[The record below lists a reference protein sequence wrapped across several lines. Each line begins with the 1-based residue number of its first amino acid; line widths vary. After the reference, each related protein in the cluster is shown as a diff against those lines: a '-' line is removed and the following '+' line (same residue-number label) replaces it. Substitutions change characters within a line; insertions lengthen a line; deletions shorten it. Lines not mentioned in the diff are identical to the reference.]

1 MYNLLFTETFSK
13 QFLKLDKIDR
23 NRISN
28 KIMLLKKN
36 PKLGQ
41 HMKGLSLWKLRV
53 GEYRIIYSIE
63 KEKLFIILLDIGH
76 RKLVYRRY

>member
-1 MYNLLFTETFSK
+1 
-13 QFLKLDKIDR
+13 
-23 NRISN
+23 
-28 KIMLLKKN
+28 MLLKKN

>member
-1 MYNLLFTETFSK
+1 MHKLLFTKTFSK
-13 QFLKLDKIDR
+13 QFLKLDKKAQD
-23 NRISN
+23 RISN
-28 KIMLLKKN
+28 RIMLLKKN

-41 HMKGLSLWKLRV
+41 HMKDLSLWNLRV
-53 GEYRIIYSIE
+53 EKYKIIYFIE